1 MNTIHKYKLD
11 NIINETC
18 LIQLPQYARILY
30 VDSRDSEIYLWAY
43 IHTSE
48 PLIQRKFK
56 CFKTGE
62 ECNFEN
68 DRIYL
73 GSVEIHRGF
82 LKDTR
87 HVFEIIDF

>member
-11 NIINETC
+11 NIVNGPC
-18 LIQLPQYARILY
+18 SIQLPQYARILY
-30 VDSRDSEIYLWAY
+30 VDSRDDDIYLWAY
-43 IHTSE
+43 VSTSE
-48 PLIQRKFK
+48 PSIQRKFK

-62 ECNFEN
+62 DCNFEN

-73 GSVEIHRGF
+73 GSVKIFQGF